1 MSTGFPSATL
11 DSGRGAIEAKDS
23 SAATATRF
31 STLNVPRDERLPRWE
46 EYNKRSLIGL
56 HCRTLADNSLLA
68 AQRNLQLNRVRFT
81 EIKGNDH
88 VVERSLR
95 DIRSTPAD
103 NILLCLLLEG
113 NAFYYHSGG
122 SETLAA
128 GDAVLYDADQPFMYG
143 FSTDMHQVILEIPRS
158 AYLERTG
165 TPGLTGPQ
173 VLRTAGGPTN
183 SHARALAGTIR
194 SALMTPPAD
203 PRPVEDAAL
212 DLFDRIVGAKS
223 GSTGAYLLAA
233 KEFVRRHLH
242 EPDLSATRIARS
254 VGISERH
261 LGRIFSAEET
271 TIARFVMDSRLQR
284 ARDMLTAESNNAVPV
299 ATVAESLG
307 FVSAAHFS
315 RSFKQA
321 FGHTPREARAHGAA
335 AN

>member
-11 DSGRGAIEAKDS
+11 DFGRGAVEATRS
-23 SAATATRF
+23 SPATATRF
-31 STLNVPRDERLPRWE
+31 STLNVPRDERLPLWE

-56 HCRTLADNSLLA
+56 HCRTLAANSLLA

-103 NILLCLLLEG
+103 NILLCLLSEG

-122 SETLAA
+122 AETLAA

-143 FSTDMHQVILEIPRS
+143 FSTDMRQVILEIPRS

-165 TPGLTGPQ
+165 SPGLAGPQ
-173 VLRTAGGPTN
+173 VLRAGGSLAG
-183 SHARALAGTIR
+183 SHAQALVGIIR
-194 SALMTPPAD
+194 NALTAPPAD
-203 PRPVEDAAL
+203 VQPVEDAAL

-233 KEFVRRHLH
+233 KEFVRRHLR
-242 EPDLSATRIARS
+242 EPDLSAARIARA

-261 LGRIFSAEET
+261 LGRIFAAEET
-271 TIARFVMDSRLQR
+271 TIARFVMESRLQR
-284 ARDMLTAESNNAVPV
+284 ARDMLTAESNNSIPV
-299 ATVAESLG
+299 STVAESLG

-321 FGHTPREARAHGAA
+321 FGHTPREARAQGAA